1 VASAKRDFER
11 FVAWLHLPANQVP
24 PEVKRLANFALSNF
38 DGLAQTVRQRSQRST
53 YLVDHARRSLALTPD
68 GAPDIQ
74 AVAPEG
80 AWPWQR
86 LRNMTI
92 GPFRGFRTPEPFDL
106 QKRVILF
113 YGPNGSGKSSFCE
126 GLEYALLGSV
136 EEADTKRIDGPT
148 YLANLH
154 ARRFEPPTLRA
165 TNNQNREVAVGSN
178 PDTFRFC
185 FIEKNRI
192 DAFSRIAA
200 RPPAQRTELIA
211 TLFGME
217 KFNEFVGHFN
227 ESIDQQLV
235 LTATK
240 QLVLTGKRNA
250 LVTDQ
255 AMVNGEAKALLDLAN
270 EETTLA
276 LTHSAGMTY
285 SELKALIGTADAPGR
300 LQQLEGILNAVPPAA
315 VGLSRESLLS
325 AFEASHLG
333 QEELIGIATK
343 LEARS
348 SQVSFKDLYTA
359 VLALQASE
367 GDHCPACNT
376 PLVDAKSNPF
386 DKATAGLAQLKEL
399 GELQEECKTARGK
412 VTTASRELHRQLT
425 NLATFIVTQG
435 EQETL
440 VGQYLAGLA
449 TEPAGDWWTA
459 IYPSRELQEGGA
471 IAAAVTLEQ
480 ILAVAD
486 RVAIQD
492 AASLQSRQ
500 ERQCNIAERDRLNAF
515 QLFVQAQD
523 LKRQQLVDGMAAAKS
538 RIAAFDVDNAA
549 LIRDVDQ
556 EARDIE
562 RDAPIKVAYDR
573 FLALLRTYRNQL
585 PGTLMAGLNEV
596 AMNLYNEFNR
606 NDLEPDKLAA
616 LHLPVTGE
624 QKIEISFRGNPGVR
638 VDALRILSEGHI
650 RCLGLAILLAKGLS
664 IQSPLIV
671 FDDAINAIDHD
682 HRSGIRET
690 IFESDHFAQTQLIVT
705 CHSNEFIKDIQ
716 QHLPSQRRNDCQ
728 LYLFRHHTGDY
739 QPRVTGNVS
748 SKNYVVKAR
757 ASKEVLDNREALA
770 SCRQGLEMLSEKV
783 WRWLA
788 SHELGMLNL
797 QLAGVGAEPGLRNLC
812 EALRKRLEDAVT
824 FNHANKP
831 VLVAAYGRIL
841 GIPATNLV
849 WTYLN
854 KGTHEEANR
863 DDFDATLVETVVQTL
878 AEFPHPSGA
887 NGESHALA
895 LQEEL
900 LSIDEYAEMKLNKY
914 LEVQAKEG
922 KTLSEDQERRYL
934 SVRKSYWDRARHSR
948 LALEV
953 L

>member
-1 VASAKRDFER
+1 MAPAKRDFER
-11 FVAWLHLPANQVP
+11 FVAWLHLPATQAP
-24 PEVKRLANFALSNF
+24 PEVKRLANLAVANF
-38 DGLAQTVRQRSQRST
+38 DGLAQTVRQHSQRST
-53 YLVDHARRSLALTPD
+53 YLVDHARRALAQTPD
-68 GAPDIQ
+68 GPPDIQ
-74 AVAPEG
+74 ALAADG
-80 AWPWQR
+80 AWPWKR

-113 YGPNGSGKSSFCE
+113 YGPNGSGKTSFCE
-126 GLEYALLGSV
+126 GLEYGLLGSV
-136 EEADTKRIDGPT
+136 EEAETKRIDGRT

-154 ARRFEPPTLRA
+154 ARRFEPPALRA
-165 TNNQNREVAVGSN
+165 TDNQNREVAVDSN

-211 TLFGME
+211 TLFGMD

-235 LTATK
+235 LTPTK
-240 QLVLTGKRNA
+240 QLALTSKRNILA
-250 LVTDQ
+250 TDQ

-270 EETTLA
+270 EEAAFA

-285 SELKALIGTADAPGR
+285 AGLKALIGTADAPGR
-300 LQQLEGILNAVPPAA
+300 LQQLEGILNAVPPSAI
-315 VGLSRESLLS
+315 GLSREGLLS
-325 AFEASHLG
+325 AFEASRLD
-333 QEELIGIATK
+333 QEELIGIAAK

-359 VLALQASE
+359 VLALQAAE
-367 GDHCPACNT
+367 GDHCPACDT
-376 PLVDAKSNPF
+376 PLADAKSNPF

-399 GELQEECKTARGK
+399 GELQEERKTAQGK
-412 VTTASRELHRQLT
+412 VATASRELRRQLA
-425 NLATFIVTQG
+425 NLAAFIATHG
-435 EQETL
+435 EQETP
-440 VGQYLAGLA
+440 VGRYLAGLTA
-449 TEPAGDWWTA
+449 EPAGDWWTA
-459 IYPSRELQEGGA
+459 VYPARAPQEGGA
-471 IAAAVTLEQ
+471 AAAAVTLEQ

-486 RVAIQD
+486 RVAVQD
-492 AASLQSRQ
+492 AASLLARQ
-500 ERQCNIAERDRLNAF
+500 ERQRNITERDRLNTF
-515 QLFVQAQD
+515 QLSVQAQD
-523 LKRQQLVDGMAAAKS
+523 LKRQQLVDGVAAAKG

-549 LIRDVDQ
+549 LIRDVAK
-556 EARDIE
+556 EGRDIE
-562 RDAPIKVAYDR
+562 RDAPIKAAYDR

-585 PGTLMAGLNEV
+585 PGTLMAGLNDV

-606 NDLEPDKLAA
+606 NDLEPDKFAA
-616 LHLPVTGE
+616 LHLPLSGE
-624 QKIEISFRGNPGVR
+624 QKIEISFRGNPEVR
-638 VDALRILSEGHI
+638 VDALHILSEGHI
-650 RCLGLAILLAKGLS
+650 RCLGLAILLAKAQS

-716 QHLPSQRRNDCQ
+716 QHLPAQRRGDCQ
-728 LYLFRHHTGDY
+728 VYLFRNHTGDY
-739 QPRVTGNVS
+739 QPRVTGNVP

-757 ASKEVLDNREALA
+757 RSKDTLDNREALA

-788 SHELGMLNL
+788 SHDLGVLSL

-812 EALRKRLEDAVT
+812 EALRNRLEDAET

-841 GIPATNLV
+841 GIPAANLV

-878 AEFPHPSGA
+878 E
-887 NGESHALA
+887 ALDD
-895 LQEEL
+895 LDL
-900 LSIDEYAEMKLNKY
+900 R
-914 LEVQAKEG
+914 VG
-922 KTLSEDQERRYL
+922 R
-934 SVRKSYWDRARHSR
+934 
-948 LALEV
+948 
-953 L
+953 

>member
-1 VASAKRDFER
+1 MASAKRDFER
-11 FVAWLHLPANQVP
+11 FIVWLHLPATQAP
-24 PEVKRLANFALSNF
+24 PEVKQLANLVLASF
-38 DGLAQTVRQRSQRST
+38 DGLAQTVRQRSQRSI
-53 YLVDHARRSLALTPD
+53 YIVDHARWALAQTPD
-68 GAPDIQ
+68 GPPDIQ
-74 AVAPEG
+74 AVAADG
-80 AWPWQR
+80 TWPWQR

-113 YGPNGSGKSSFCE
+113 YGPNGSGKTSFCE
-126 GLEYALLGSV
+126 GLEYGLLGSV
-136 EEADTKRIDGPT
+136 EEAETKRIDGRT

-165 TNNQNREVAVGSN
+165 TDNQNREVAVDSN

-240 QLVLTGKRNA
+240 QLALTAKRSA
-250 LVTDQ
+250 LAHDQ
-255 AMVNGEAKALLDLAN
+255 ATVNGEAEALLSLSN
-270 EETTLA
+270 EEAALA

-285 SELKALIGTADAPGR
+285 AGLKELIGTAAAPGR
-300 LQQLEGILNAVPPAA
+300 LHHLEGILNAVPPATI
-315 VGLSRESLLS
+315 GLSREGLLS
-325 AFEASHLG
+325 AFEASRQA
-333 QEELIGIATK
+333 QEELTSIATK

-367 GDHCPACNT
+367 GDHCPACDT
-376 PLVDAKSNPF
+376 PLPHAKSNPF
-386 DKATAGLAQLKEL
+386 DKAVTGLEQLKEL
-399 GELQEECKTARGK
+399 GELQEERKIAQGK
-412 VTTASRELHRQLT
+412 VDTASRELRRQLS
-425 NLATFIVTQG
+425 NLASFVATHE
-435 EQETL
+435 EQETP
-440 VGQYLAGLA
+440 VGRYLAGLTA
-449 TEPAGDWWTA
+449 EPAGAWWAA
-459 IYPSRELQEGGA
+459 IYPARAPQGGGA
-471 IAAAVTLEQ
+471 AYAAVTLED

-486 RVAIQD
+486 RVRVQD
-492 AASLQSRQ
+492 AASLLARE
-500 ERQCNIAERDRLNAF
+500 ERQRNITERDRLKAF
-515 QLFVQAQD
+515 QLAVQAQD
-523 LKRQQLVDGMAAAKS
+523 LKRQQLVAGVAAAKA
-538 RIAAFDVDNAA
+538 RIAAFDADNAA
-549 LIRDVDQ
+549 LIRDVAQ
-556 EARDIE
+556 EMRDIE
-562 RDAPIKVAYDR
+562 RDAPIKDAYDR

-585 PGTLMAGLNEV
+585 PGTFMAGLNEA

-616 LHLPVTGE
+616 LHLPLTAE

-638 VDALRILSEGHI
+638 VDALHILSEGHI
-650 RCLGLAILLAKGLS
+650 RCLGLAILLAKAQS
-664 IQSPLIV
+664 IQTPLIV
-671 FDDAINAIDHD
+671 FDDVINAIDHD

-690 IFESDHFAQTQLIVT
+690 IFESDNFSQTQLIVT

-716 QHLPSQRRNDCQ
+716 QHLPAQRRGDCQ
-728 LYLFRHHTGDY
+728 VYLFRNHTGNY
-739 QPRVTGNVS
+739 QPRVTGNVP

-757 ASKEVLDNREALA
+757 AAKDALDNREALA

-783 WRWLA
+783 WRWLG
-788 SHELGMLNL
+788 SHDLGVLNL
-797 QLAGVGAEPGLRNLC
+797 QLGFGAEPGLRNLC
-812 EALRKRLEDAVT
+812 EALRKRLEDAAT

-831 VLVAAYGRIL
+831 VLMAAYGRIL
-841 GIPATNLV
+841 GIPAANLV

-878 AEFPHPSGA
+878 E
-887 NGESHALA
+887 ALDG
-895 LQEEL
+895 LDL
-900 LSIDEYAEMKLNKY
+900 R
-914 LEVQAKEG
+914 VG
-922 KTLSEDQERRYL
+922 R
-934 SVRKSYWDRARHSR
+934 
-948 LALEV
+948 
-953 L
+953 

>member
-1 VASAKRDFER
+1 MTSAKRDFER
-11 FVAWLHLPANQVP
+11 FVAWLHLPATQAP
-24 PEVKRLANFALSNF
+24 PEVKRLANLALANF
-38 DGLAQTVRQRSQRST
+38 DGLAQTVRQHSQRST
-53 YLVDHARRSLALTPD
+53 YLVGHARRALAQTP
-68 GAPDIQ
+68 GGPPDIQ
-74 AVAPEG
+74 AVAADG

-113 YGPNGSGKSSFCE
+113 YGPNGSGKTSFCE
-126 GLEYALLGSV
+126 GLEYGLLGSV
-136 EEADTKRIDGPT
+136 EEAETKRIDGRT

-154 ARRFEPPTLRA
+154 ARRFEPPILRA
-165 TNNQNREVAVGSN
+165 TDNHSREVAVDPN

-211 TLFGME
+211 TLFGMD

-240 QLVLTGKRNA
+240 QLALTGKRNA
-250 LVTDQ
+250 LAIDQ
-255 AMVNGEAKALLDLAN
+255 ATVNGEAKALLDLAN
-270 EETTLA
+270 EEAALA

-285 SELKALIGTADAPGR
+285 AGLKALIGTADTPGR

-315 VGLSRESLLS
+315 IGLSREGLLS
-325 AFEASHLG
+325 AFEASRLR
-333 QEELIGIATK
+333 QEDLSGITTK
-343 LEARS
+343 LAARS

-359 VLALQASE
+359 VKALQVTE
-367 GDHCPACNT
+367 GDHCPACDT
-376 PLVDAKSNPF
+376 PLAAAKTNPF
-386 DKATAGLAQLKEL
+386 DKASAGLVQLKDL
-399 GELQEECKTARGK
+399 GELQEERKTAQGK
-412 VTTASRELHRQLT
+412 VATASRELRRQLAT
-425 NLATFIVTQG
+425 LAAFVATHG
-435 EQETL
+435 EQETP
-440 VGQYLAGLA
+440 VGRYLAGLA
-449 TEPAGDWWTA
+449 AEHAGDWWTA
-459 IYPSRELQEGGA
+459 IYPAQAQQEGGD
-471 IAAAVTLEQ
+471 AVAVSLEQ
-480 ILAVAD
+480 ILAIVD
-486 RVAIQD
+486 RVAVQD
-492 AASLQSRQ
+492 AASLLARQ
-500 ERQCNIAERDRLNAF
+500 ERQRNITERDGLIAL
-515 QLFVQAQD
+515 QLSVQAQD
-523 LKRQQLVDGMAAAKS
+523 LKRQQLVDGMAAAKG

-549 LIRDVDQ
+549 LIRYVAQ
-556 EARDIE
+556 EALDIARDT
-562 RDAPIKVAYDR
+562 PIKAAYDR
-573 FLALLRTYRNQL
+573 FLALLRNYRNQL
-585 PGTLMAGLNEV
+585 PGTLMAGLNDA

-624 QKIEISFRGNPGVR
+624 EKIEISFRGNPQVR

-650 RCLGLAILLAKGLS
+650 RCLGLAILLAKGQN

-671 FDDAINAIDHD
+671 FDDVINAIDHD

-716 QHLPSQRRNDCQ
+716 QHLPAQRRGDCQ
-728 LYLFRHHTGDY
+728 VYLFRNHTGNY
-739 QPRVTGNVS
+739 HPRVRGNVP

-757 ASKEVLDNREALA
+757 ASTDALDYREALA

-788 SHELGMLNL
+788 SHDLGVLNL
-797 QLAGVGAEPGLRNLC
+797 QLTNVGAEPGLRNLC
-812 EALRKRLEDAVT
+812 EALFKRLNEVAT

-831 VLVAAYGRIL
+831 LLVAAYGRIL
-841 GIPATNLV
+841 GIPTANLA

-863 DDFDATLVETVVQTL
+863 DDFDAALVETVVQTL
-878 AEFPHPSGA
+878 E
-887 NGESHALA
+887 ALDG
-895 LQEEL
+895 LDL
-900 LSIDEYAEMKLNKY
+900 R
-914 LEVQAKEG
+914 EG
-922 KTLSEDQERRYL
+922 R
-934 SVRKSYWDRARHSR
+934 
-948 LALEV
+948 
-953 L
+953 